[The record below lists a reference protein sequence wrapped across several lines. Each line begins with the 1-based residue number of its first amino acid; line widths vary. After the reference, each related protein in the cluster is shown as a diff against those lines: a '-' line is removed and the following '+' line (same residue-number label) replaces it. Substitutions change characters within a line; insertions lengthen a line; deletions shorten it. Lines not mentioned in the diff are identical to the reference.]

1 MLLKRCQIS
10 ISLHPKI
17 LFFLSFV
24 TPTWFHNICSFSIF
38 FKLLLDD
45 GCSCLIFIGTQ
56 RNSIKQYI
64 HITNIYIYTVMHW
77 DSMLISVHSFKV
89 KIYIKHHNI
98 SSNHWG
104 KSYLTAE
111 KTATGTGSYKVQT
124 YKTRTNL
131 HLTNLNLF
139 NSADKPTHT
148 TKFKRWKHE
157 ISLGYK
163 IENDWK
169 SEGSGSTTMEICYYY
184 FLPFFTSGSKTPLFI
199 YVEKTVNVNLAS
211 MSEHEIQAL

>member
-1 MLLKRCQIS
+1 MCS
-10 ISLHPKI
+10 D
-17 LFFLSFV
+17 
-24 TPTWFHNICSFSIF
+24 ICSSLF
-38 FKLLLDD
+38 LLDD

-64 HITNIYIYTVMHW
+64 HITNIYIY
-77 DSMLISVHSFKV
+77 
-89 KIYIKHHNI
+89 IYIYNAL

-131 HLTNLNLF
+131 HLTNLNLL
-139 NSADKPTHT
+139 NSADKPTPT
-148 TKFKRWKHE
+148 TNFKRWKYE

-163 IENDWK
+163 IKMIENQKGLALQRW
-169 SEGSGSTTMEICYYY
+169 ICVIIV
-184 FLPFFTSGSKTPLFI
+184 FTNFHIRLKNTPLQ
-199 YVEKTVNVNLAS
+199 S
-211 MSEHEIQAL
+211 